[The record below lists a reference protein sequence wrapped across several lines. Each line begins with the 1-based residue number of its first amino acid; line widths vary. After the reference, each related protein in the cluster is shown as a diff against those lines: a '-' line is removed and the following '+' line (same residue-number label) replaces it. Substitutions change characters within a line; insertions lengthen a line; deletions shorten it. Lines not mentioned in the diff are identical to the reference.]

1 MHDYVRAIILG
12 VIQALAEFLP
22 ISSSGHLVL
31 APNLIGGGA
40 SSLTFDVGLHV
51 GTLSATV
58 IYFWREF
65 WDIATAAVRAI
76 ARHGAAISRWD
87 ARARL
92 GAWIVLGTIP
102 AVIAGALL
110 DSFIEAHVRQPWLVG
125 AFLLGFGLLL
135 GLADRAASR
144 RAGEENVGAKDALLI
159 GAAQAIALLPGVS
172 RAGITIT
179 AARFLGFDR
188 VTATR
193 FSFLLSVPAIAGAAV
208 LTLTKAVVHHEP
220 LDIGVLLAG
229 AITSA
234 VLGAIVIH
242 FLLRYLSTHSLRPFV
257 IYRVV
262 LGLLVI
268 ALSLTGRI

>member
-1 MHDYVRAIILG
+1 MHDYLHAILLG
-12 VIQALAEFLP
+12 VIQALTEFLP
-22 ISSSGHLVL
+22 VSSSGHLVL
-31 APNLIGGGA
+31 APSLLGGGA

-65 WDIATAAVRAI
+65 WDIATALLRAI
-76 ARHGAAISRWD
+76 ARHGANLSRWD
-87 ARARL
+87 WQARL
-92 GAWIVLGTIP
+92 GLWIVLGTIP
-102 AVIAGALL
+102 AVITGALL
-110 DSFIEAHVRQPWLVG
+110 NSFIEEHVRQPWLVG
-125 AFLLGFGLLL
+125 AFMLGFGLLL

-144 RAGEENVGAKDALLI
+144 RTGEEHVGASDAVLI
-159 GAAQAIALLPGVS
+159 GVAQAIALLPGVS

-208 LTLTKAVVHHEP
+208 LTITKAVLHHEP
-220 LDIGVLLAG
+220 LDPGVMLAG

-257 IYRVV
+257 VYRVV